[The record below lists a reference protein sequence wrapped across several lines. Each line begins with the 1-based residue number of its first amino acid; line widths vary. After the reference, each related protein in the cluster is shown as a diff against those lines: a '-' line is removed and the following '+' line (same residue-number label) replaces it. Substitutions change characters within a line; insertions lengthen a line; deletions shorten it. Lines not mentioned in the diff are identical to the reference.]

1 MIAHLAGREKALEP
15 FGWTGRQAEWIA
27 LVCLHSGVFTR
38 TQATRFLDTHH
49 ERARRLVHA
58 LIAQGL
64 AAEETVPGVRGI
76 GRVCRIFSRGL
87 YRALGTEHIR
97 HRRTASADVLMRR
110 LLSLDYVI
118 EHSGL
123 PWLPTEPEK
132 VAAFEALG
140 IERELLPSRLY
151 RGAAG
156 DTRRCFPVKLPVAL
170 DSGRAVFVYVD
181 PGHDTSTALR
191 SWGAAHRGLWHAL
204 ENQGRSVEVVAVAR
218 TSREMDRALAV
229 MSGWAEAS
237 GPGEPDAGIREELA
251 RIERA
256 ILQGAVQILEEF
268 GGLQAA
274 LKRSVALEK
283 QGRRQAG
290 RGAIHR
296 GRRLANGA
304 PRGSALPVT
313 TGARVMAALECANDA
328 GGRCA
333 LWPSG
338 DAHACYGVSHD
349 TATSC
354 AYAARPVSAARAAL
368 TGTGATPQSEGL
380 VRVRRQVCLRT
391 CPRPPGVAPEPSI
404 LPGRVLDR

>member
-1 MIAHLAGREKALEP
+1 MIAHLRGREAALEP

-87 YRALGTEHIR
+87 YHALGAEHIR

-156 DTRRCFPVKLPVAL
+156 DTRRYFPLKYGSMIATIGPCGPVIFRNAL
-170 DSGRAVFVYVD
+170 YYQVIRRIRAVFTGSLLCRYVPYCTMVY
-181 PGHDTSTALR
+181 PSICDTQV
-191 SWGAAHRGLWHAL
+191 GY
-204 ENQGRSVEVVAVAR
+204 
-218 TSREMDRALAV
+218 
-229 MSGWAEAS
+229 
-237 GPGEPDAGIREELA
+237 
-251 RIERA
+251 
-256 ILQGAVQILEEF
+256 
-268 GGLQAA
+268 
-274 LKRSVALEK
+274 
-283 QGRRQAG
+283 
-290 RGAIHR
+290 
-296 GRRLANGA
+296 
-304 PRGSALPVT
+304 T
-313 TGARVMAALECANDA
+313 TCANDP
-328 GGRCA
+328 
-333 LWPSG
+333 L
-338 DAHACYGVSHD
+338 
-349 TATSC
+349 
-354 AYAARPVSAARAAL
+354 
-368 TGTGATPQSEGL
+368 
-380 VRVRRQVCLRT
+380 
-391 CPRPPGVAPEPSI
+391 RPPSWRE
-404 LPGRVLDR
+404 